1 MEPLDLAGGGAASGL
16 GQQVLNAVFAAAP
29 VQQHLHRRMGEPAGE
44 AGTLLST
51 ALLHAEYVG
60 LFPPQQSRRLT
71 R

>member
-1 MEPLDLAGGGAASGL
+1 VEPLDLAGGGAASGL
-16 GQQVLNAVFAAAP
+16 GQQVLNAVFAADP

-51 ALLHAEYVG
+51 ALHAEYVG
-60 LFPPQQSRRLT
+60 LFPTQQSRRLT